1 MSGSGPL
8 WQLSGCEQARLISSG
23 EMTSGEVL
31 EDTLA
36 RVAQKNPNLNA
47 IVEDLSDE
55 ARADARRL
63 DRVFTESGPVGPLH
77 GVPVTIKV
85 NVDQKGW
92 ANTNGVAA
100 LKDNIAPGD
109 APVVRLLKQA
119 GAVVIGRTNTPEF
132 SFRGSTD
139 NELYGRTFNPWND
152 WASAGGSSGGAGS
165 AVMAGMGAM
174 GHGNDIAGS
183 VRYPSTANGAT
194 SVKPGLGRVP
204 AWNPSQKAER
214 GLVAQM
220 MSVQSVICR
229 EVRDVRLGLETL
241 VGHDAHDPWQ
251 VPLPLIY
258 PFREGAADQ
267 LPKVAFTKETFEFD
281 LDPAVEKALDN
292 ARDALID
299 AGYEVVETEIP
310 DIREIAREALRTLF
324 GEVKALMDAD
334 IRKYGTKKFN
344 ALFDDYY
351 ELFEP
356 YEGTELL
363 GAMAQRSY
371 YVRQWQLFMQDY
383 PLILTPFMP
392 FQTWEW
398 DRDWQ
403 GMNGA
408 RDILEGGIY
417 SASMNYLGIPAG
429 NVPAN
434 YNDGLPV
441 GVQIVGRRFR
451 EDMVLDACEAIEQ
464 RIGVM
469 AHKLFERG

>member
-1 MSGSGPL
+1 MTDKPL
-8 WQLSGCEQARLISSG
+8 WQLSGCEQAQLLSSRDV
-23 EMTSGEVL
+23 TASKLL
-31 EDTLA
+31 EATMA
-36 RVAQKNPNLNA
+36 RVDGKNPSLNA

-55 ARADARRL
+55 ARADAERL
-63 DRVFTESGPVGPLH
+63 DKAFAKSGPVGPLH
-77 GVPVTIKV
+77 GVPITIKV
-85 NVDQKGW
+85 NVDQKGR
-92 ANTNGVAA
+92 ANTNGVTAF
-100 LKDNIAPGD
+100 KDNIAPGD
-109 APVVRLLKQA
+109 APLVRLFKKA

-183 VRYPSTANGAT
+183 VRYPSTTNGAT
-194 SVKPGLGRVP
+194 SVKPGFARVP

-214 GLVAQM
+214 GLVAQL
-220 MSVQSVICR
+220 MSVQSVLCR

-251 VPLPLIY
+251 VPLPLID
-258 PFREGAADQ
+258 PFREGIQ
-267 LPKVAFTKETFEFD
+267 HTLPKVAFTKETFEFD

-292 ARDALID
+292 ACDALMD
-299 AGYEVVETEIP
+299 AGYEVVEIEIP
-310 DIREIAREALRTLF
+310 EIRETAREALRTLF

-334 IRKYGTKKFN
+334 VRKYGSATINKV
-344 ALFDDYY
+344 FDDYY
-351 ELFEP
+351 ELFPP

-363 GAMAQRSY
+363 AAMAQRSH

-383 PLILTPFMP
+383 PLVLTPFMP
-392 FQTWEW
+392 MQTWEW
-398 DRDWQ
+398 DRDLQ
-403 GMNGA
+403 GIEGA
-408 RDILEGGIY
+408 RDVLEGGVY
-417 SASMNYLGIPAG
+417 SVSINFLGLPAG

-441 GVQIVGRRFR
+441 GIQIIGRRFR
-451 EDMVLDACEAIEQ
+451 EDMVLDACEAVEH